1 MHSGFG
7 INYSVSQSV
16 PLINFKAAGFCK
28 IAIMQTS
35 LNFTDARC
43 IWWNDLWVCFSQV
56 CMARWN
62 SEALSD
68 SLVTQDLVQGEGQA
82 VDVGDT
88 VEVAYSAWLLQ
99 NHSLGQV
106 LILNFVIVI
115 IFKGHFLNALYFCKD
130 ELHFI
135 KK

>member
-1 MHSGFG
+1 
-7 INYSVSQSV
+7 
-16 PLINFKAAGFCK
+16 
-28 IAIMQTS
+28 
-35 LNFTDARC
+35 
-43 IWWNDLWVCFSQV
+43 
-56 CMARWN
+56 MARWN

-115 IFKGHFLNALYFCKD
+115 IFKGHFLNALWYFCKD